1 MAESIFE
8 QKGAKIGHRAAFF
21 LRTFQQFLMHVE
33 TECDRNAARL
43 TLQDA

>member
-8 QKGAKIGHRAAFF
+8 QKGTKIGHRAALF
-21 LRTFQQFLMHVE
+21 LRTFQQFLVHVE
-33 TECDRNAARL
+33 TEGDRDAAGL